1 MAHKRKDT
9 LDFFN
14 GHNLDSVDTS
24 TEKRIQSRFILGFVH
39 IPKTAGTTVK
49 HILRNS
55 TYLRHC
61 DLQPLVRRGIFMD
74 SDFKFLKKIFF
85 FGVRSIAGHSLKCPT
100 ENLSVPVQYF
110 TFVRDPLERCLSHYQ
125 HVKRLRR
132 QKGENISFE
141 EYMQVK
147 DRRDKQVRHIAGGL
161 DLAKAKHEL
170 SQRYL
175 FVGLTERFAE
185 SMLILQRLCPYPLK
199 IRYTRR
205 HVTVDNTAKQDV
217 LNNPASRRLLEE
229 SNQLDQQLYTYVR
242 DELYPSLREKAG
254 LSEAGDINEK
264 HFLPTSYPLCY
275 KLTRGYNIAVYR
287 TLSKLRRHFAG

>member
-1 MAHKRKDT
+1 M
-9 LDFFN
+9 
-14 GHNLDSVDTS
+14 
-24 TEKRIQSRFILGFVH
+24 EKKIIQSENRTHHRPIIGFLH
-39 IPKTAGTTVK
+39 IFKTAGTTVK
-49 HILRNS
+49 FILRNS

-61 DLQPLVRRGIFMD
+61 DLQPLIKYGIFTND
-74 SDFKFLKKIFF
+74 DFKFLRKIFF
-85 FGVRSIAGHSLKCPT
+85 FGVRSISGHSLICPT
-100 ENLSVPVQYF
+100 AHLSAPIQYF
-110 TFVRDPLERCLSHYQ
+110 TFVRDPLQRCLSHYQ
-125 HVKRLRR
+125 HLKRSRR
-132 QKGENISFE
+132 RRGEDITFE
-141 EYMQVK
+141 EFIQAEDVANH
-147 DRRDKQVRHIAGGL
+147 QVRCIAGDP

-185 SMLILQRLCPYPLK
+185 SMLILQRFCPYPLK

-229 SNQLDQQLYTYVR
+229 NNQLDQQLYTYVR
-242 DELYPSLREKAG
+242 DELYPSLREKVG
-254 LSEAGDINEK
+254 LSDAGDINEK

-287 TLSKLRRHFAG
+287 SLSKLRRHFAG